1 MNLINEKRAGGS
13 RDTAWP
19 SVLYLR
25 PISYV
30 PILHGLALVEDTV
43 SGGLVLNWQGD
54 IGMQHYFS
62 QEWRNRLPSRVSGF
76 LGAA

>member
-1 MNLINEKRAGGS
+1 MNLINENRAGGS

-30 PILHGLALVEDTV
+30 PIMHGLALAED
-43 SGGLVLNWQGD
+43 D
-54 IGMQHYFS
+54 EYFAIDPY
-62 QEWRNRLPSRVSGF
+62 W
-76 LGAA
+76 